1 MDSSIT
7 RLALL
12 LMAIPALL
20 LAQTDADRLPHLNRQ
35 ADPLIATYDLDKAE
49 RRSQSSQ
56 PPGQPLPRHAKRD
69 GHHWRN
75 LAIPHLLRLSLQFV
89 TFNLAN

>member
-35 ADPLIATYDLDKAE
+35 ADPLIAIYDLDKAE
-49 RRSQSSQ
+49 
-56 PPGQPLPRHAKRD
+56 
-69 GHHWRN
+69 
-75 LAIPHLLRLSLQFV
+75 
-89 TFNLAN
+89 